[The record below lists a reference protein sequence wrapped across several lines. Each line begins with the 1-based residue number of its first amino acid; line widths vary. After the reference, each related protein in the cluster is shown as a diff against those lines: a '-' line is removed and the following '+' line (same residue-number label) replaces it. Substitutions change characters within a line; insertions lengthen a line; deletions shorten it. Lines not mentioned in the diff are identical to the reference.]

1 MVVPNNYWFSYLKMT
16 ILGCFGGTTILGFF
30 RKHHILTQDISAK
43 DSYDVQ
49 YFRGGGMFR
58 LNVPVMT
65 LGFEAF
71 TCNKNELP
79 IYSST

>member
-1 MVVPNNYWFSYLKMT
+1 MVIPNNYRFSYLKMT
-16 ILGCFGGTTILGFF
+16 IGVFFGVPPF

-65 LGFEAF
+65 LGCEAF

-79 IYSST
+79 TYSSTQ